1 MRRPPPP
8 EDSRESGYD
17 WITLLV
23 ALLIAVALAV
33 VTLDIWSH
41 R

>member
-1 MRRPPPP
+1 MRQPPPP

-23 ALLIAVALAV
+23 ALLVAVILAV
-33 VTLDIWSH
+33 LTLEMWG
-41 R
+41 RG